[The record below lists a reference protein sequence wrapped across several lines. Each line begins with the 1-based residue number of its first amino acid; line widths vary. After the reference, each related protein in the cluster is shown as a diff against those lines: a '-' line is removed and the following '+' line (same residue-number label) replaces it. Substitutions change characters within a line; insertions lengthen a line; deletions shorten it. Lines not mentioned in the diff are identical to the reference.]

1 MRVLRIVF
9 YSVAALIG
17 LFLLVGVF
25 LPTTAHVE
33 RSIATSASPATVYGI
48 VSSFRRFNEW
58 SPWFELDPQAKY
70 TFEGP
75 DSGVGAKLSWVG
87 DPSRVGAGSQE
98 ITAVDP
104 GRSVTTRLD
113 FGAEGQATAMLGI
126 EPDGSGSRITWEF
139 DTSFEDDFLGRYF
152 GLFFDRWIGADYEKG
167 LARLK
172 AVAEATPPAN

>member
-1 MRVLRIVF
+1 VRALRVVF
-9 YSVAALIG
+9 YSAAALIG
-17 LFLLVGVF
+17 VFLLVGVF
-25 LPTTAHVE
+25 LPTAVHVE
-33 RSIATSASPATVYGI
+33 RSIVTSASPATVYGI

-87 DPSRVGAGSQE
+87 DPSKVGTGSQE

-113 FGAEGQATAMLGI
+113 FGAQGQANATLTV
-126 EPDGSGSRITWEF
+126 EPDGSGSRITWAF
-139 DTSFEDDFLGRYF
+139 DSSFEDNFLGRYF
-152 GLFFDRWIGADYEKG
+152 GLFFDRWIGADYERG
-167 LARLK
+167 LAKLK
-172 AVAEATPPAN
+172 TVAESTPPGN